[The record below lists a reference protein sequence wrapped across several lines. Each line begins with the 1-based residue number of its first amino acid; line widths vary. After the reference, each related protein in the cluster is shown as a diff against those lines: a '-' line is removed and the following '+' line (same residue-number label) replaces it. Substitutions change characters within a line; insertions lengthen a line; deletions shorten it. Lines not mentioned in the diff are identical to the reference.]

1 MVPASLGGV
10 GGFARVVFAP
20 YEVFVATHLAISST
34 CTSVLRVREFHVS
47 RRMVLDG
54 PLPAD
59 LFATRVPDDV
69 RRPVDRG
76 GRLAREPVVLYPMM
90 EAYVLLENLSLAPI
104 GVDAALFG
112 RYPRITDP
120 TYPR

>member
-1 MVPASLGGV
+1 
-10 GGFARVVFAP
+10 
-20 YEVFVATHLAISST
+20 
-34 CTSVLRVREFHVS
+34 
-47 RRMVLDG
+47 MVLDG

-76 GRLAREPVVLYPMM
+76 GRLAREPVVMYPTMN
-90 EAYVLLENLSLAPI
+90 AYVLLENRALCPVE
-104 GVDAALFG
+104 VDAALFG